1 MRVRGLYTIQRKQQV
16 RALESDRGRGL
27 NQVSDVRENRRL
39 GLVVQAGFGELP
51 EAASWRAATRKR
63 SVRTGKEQEMRAA
76 KLPIP
81 GAHLLPSA
89 ESFLYR
95 AFGRDGR

>member
-1 MRVRGLYTIQRKQQV
+1 M
-16 RALESDRGRGL
+16 
-27 NQVSDVRENRRL
+27 SDVRENRQP
-39 GLVVQAGFGELP
+39 GSTAGNGFGELP

-63 SVRTGKEQEMRAA
+63 SVRAWKEQEKRAA

-89 ESFLYR
+89 EPFLYR

>member
-1 MRVRGLYTIQRKQQV
+1 M
-16 RALESDRGRGL
+16 
-27 NQVSDVRENRRL
+27 NQVSDVSENRQP
-39 GLVVQAGFGELP
+39 GSTAGNGFGELT
-51 EAASWRAATRKR
+51 EATSWRAAARKC
-63 SVRTGKEQEMRAA
+63 SVRTRKEQEMRAA

-89 ESFLYR
+89 EFFLYR